1 MKLTPKLLKLILNFY
16 PPYIGAGVKI
26 SHISEDWSEL
36 HVSMALRWYN
46 KNALG
51 THFGG
56 SLYSMVDPH
65 LVLLLMQLLGKDY
78 LVWDKSADIDF
89 IKPGKNKVSAVLKI
103 SKETLEEIKT
113 KTAEGDKYFPEFLVN
128 IHDENNEL
136 VARVNKTLYVKKK
149 SPK

>member
-16 PPYIGAGVKI
+16 PPYIGAGVKV

-65 LVLLLMQLLGKDY
+65 LVLLLMQRLGKDY
-78 LVWDKSADIDF
+78 LVWDKSANIDF

-113 KTAEGDKYFPEFLVN
+113 KTAEGEKYFPEFLVN
-128 IHDENNEL
+128 IHDENDQL